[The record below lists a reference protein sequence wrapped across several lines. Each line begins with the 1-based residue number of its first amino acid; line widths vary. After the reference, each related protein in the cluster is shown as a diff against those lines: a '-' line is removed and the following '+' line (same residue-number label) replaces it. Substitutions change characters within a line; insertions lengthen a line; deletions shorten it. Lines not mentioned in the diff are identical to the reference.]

1 MMTGRRPGALKAVA
15 AIAALAAAIG
25 LARPALTARYD
36 KAPEFKNQNPKEWIG
51 PPQTLKA
58 LQGKVVLI
66 DVWTFG

>member
-1 MMTGRRPGALKAVA
+1 VKTRRLGALKAVA
-15 AIAALAAAIG
+15 ALATLCAAIG

-36 KAPEFKNQNPKEWIG
+36 KAPEFKSQNPKEWIG

-58 LQGKVVLI
+58 LRGKVVLL